1 MSDRHDLIIT
11 NAARGDLAHAHALAL
26 TIDSARYR
34 DLAFADIAR
43 IADAG
48 GSLDHADAAL
58 SRIADQ
64 HVRSLVQNELLRNAV
79 TRNDFERAER
89 VARSAP
95 EPHVRT
101 GLLLTVIRG
110 LAVADRGDRALALAN
125 EVREAVHDQHDP
137 LDRDWASLDAVVA
150 AVAAGD
156 LPGAL
161 RTTASIG
168 NPVAR
173 VGALAEIAK
182 AAAGDPPL
190 AARLLKQATALARSL
205 PNSADRA
212 TALLSII
219 GAHPAPPLPDISL
232 PPKALAGS

>member
-1 MSDRHDLIIT
+1 MSDRHDLIVT
-11 NAARGDLAHAHALAL
+11 TAVRGDLARARALAR

-34 DLAFADIAR
+34 DIAHADIAR

-58 SRIADQ
+58 SHIADP
-64 HVRSLVQNELLRNAV
+64 HVRSLVQNELLGNAV
-79 TRNDFERAER
+79 NRHDFERAER
-89 VARSAP
+89 IARAAP

-110 LAVADRGDRALALAN
+110 LVAADRADRALELAH

-156 LPGAL
+156 LPGAR

-168 NPVAR
+168 NPVVR

-182 AAAGDPPL
+182 AAVDDPPL

-205 PNSADRA
+205 PNAADRA
-212 TALLSII
+212 SALLSVLR
-219 GAHPAPPLPDISL
+219 AHPAPPLPDVAR
-232 PPKALAGS
+232 PPKALTGS